1 MSKFF
6 TRKDVFRSD
15 SSSANK
21 FAVSS
26 ILLNSSN
33 ADSKT
38 QFFVI
43 KTYKRLI
50 VTIRLDAVDGHVDK
64 TELNVALGQKFGSLP
79 QATHDSL
86 SFDGWYT
93 AEEGGVEITPDTV
106 VTSDMHV
113 LYAHFILKQ
122 YSVNLNSQWFLDDGS
137 GKDPNGKEYGTSY
150 STNPDASTYDG
161 TYMSYSNFNV
171 DNGQSMMRIDFTG
184 YSEFVVYIRSNAQR
198 VDYII
203 AGKLDQAASRS
214 VYQARAL
221 GRNTSG
227 ADISKYTKVI
237 YSNLDRGQ
245 HFIEILFSKNAS
257 TNSYQDRGYVLIPKN
272 QR

>member
-38 QFFVI
+38 QFFVM
-43 KTYKRLI
+43 KTYKYLI
-50 VTIRLDAVDGHVDK
+50 VPIRLDAVDGRVDK
-64 TELNVALGQKFGSLP
+64 TELNVALGQKFGNLP
-79 QATHDSL
+79 VATHDSF

-93 AEEGGVEITPDTV
+93 AEEGGTRITSDTI
-106 VTSDMHV
+106 VTSDINV
-113 LYAHFILKQ
+113 LYAHFSSKS
-122 YSVNLNSQWFLDDGS
+122 YTVNLNSQWFLDDRS
-137 GKDPNGKEYGTSY
+137 GKDPNGKAYSTTY
-150 STNPDASTYDG
+150 STNPDTTIYDG

-171 DNGQSMMRIDFTG
+171 NSGQAKMRIDFVG
-184 YSEFVVYIRSNAQR
+184 YSEFVVYIRSNAQT

-203 AGKLDQAASRS
+203 AGKLDQAVSRS
-214 VYQARAL
+214 VFHVRTL

-257 TNSYQDRGYVLIPKN
+257 TNSYQDRGYLLIPKN
-272 QR
+272 Q

>member
-6 TRKDVFRSD
+6 TRKDVFVSG
-15 SSSANK
+15 SSSANA
-21 FAVSS
+21 FAVSNV
-26 ILLNSSN
+26 LLKSSN
-33 ADSKT
+33 ADSLT
-38 QFFVI
+38 QFFVM

-50 VTIRLDAVDGHVDK
+50 VTIRLDAVDGHVG
-64 TELNVALGQKFGSLP
+64 TTQLNVALGYKFGNLP
-79 QATHDSL
+79 EASHDNL
-86 SFDGWYT
+86 TFVGWYT
-93 AEEGGVEITPDTV
+93 AKEGGVQITSDTV

-122 YSVNLNSQWFLDDGS
+122 YTVSLNSQWFLDDGS

-150 STNPDASTYDG
+150 STNPDTSTYDG

-171 DNGQSMMRIDFTG
+171 DNGQSMMRLDFAG

-214 VYQARAL
+214 VFHVRTI
-221 GRNTSG
+221 GKNTSG
-227 ADISKYTKVI
+227 SDISKYTKVI

-245 HFIEILFSKNAS
+245 HFIEILFSTNAS
-257 TNSYQDRGYVLIPKN
+257 TNSYQDRGYLLIPKN
-272 QR
+272 Q